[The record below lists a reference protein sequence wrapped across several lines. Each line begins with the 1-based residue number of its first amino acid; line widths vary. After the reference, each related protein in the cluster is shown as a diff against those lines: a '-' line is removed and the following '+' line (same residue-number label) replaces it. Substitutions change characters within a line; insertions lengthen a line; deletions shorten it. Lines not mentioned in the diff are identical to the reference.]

1 MMNRL
6 HFQNDILNGWEEDG
20 EPNPERKYE
29 PHALEIPN
37 IKQTKE
43 IVSEKTIFLDPTKY
57 KFNEK
62 TKAELS
68 KLEKAIYWLFMG

>member
-1 MMNRL
+1 MNRL

-29 PHALEIPN
+29 PHALEIPE
-37 IKQTKE
+37 IKE

>member
-1 MMNRL
+1 MKN
-6 HFQNDILNGWEEDG
+6 
-20 EPNPERKYE
+20 KYP
-29 PHALEIPN
+29 PHALEMHTPEPKDI
-37 IKQTKE
+37 
-43 IVSEKTIFLDPTKY
+43 SEKVIFLDPTKY